1 MLSAAFHPRQMALE
15 AARPIF
21 WCQNT
26 DYNVPEAP
34 EVVEVEMFK
43 SSLVISRPRLL
54 LGWAECAGSRMQ
66 GEALRNTARLSAHS
80 AHSHTATLTRDLQ
93 IQQNSAENQDDIKH
107 N

>member
-1 MLSAAFHPRQMALE
+1 MALE

-26 DYNVPEAP
+26 DYNVAEVV

-66 GEALRNTARLSAHS
+66 GEALRNTARLSARS